1 MFSTLGYWICWPF
14 AWLTRQFYELTGSY
28 GVALIL
34 FTLVVKLVLL
44 PFMMKSKR
52 SMIRMNMVSG
62 QLQEIQ
68 KRYANNREKMAEEQ
82 QRLYQENGINPM
94 SGCLWSFI
102 PMPILIALYYIIRQP
117 ITHFMMLSKE
127 VCQSLVEKAIA
138 AGIDMSAIL
147 TYDKEGAAVLKDGLN
162 QFTPY
167 GQINLVNAI
176 NTQHPELAD
185 GISGWMNVDYHFLG
199 IDLGA
204 SASDALGMIKSAGL
218 TWAAVG
224 IIVMVLLAAASQV
237 VNMKISMM
245 GQPQQAAANATNKT
259 MMLIMPLMT
268 LWIGYTLPA
277 ALSLY
282 WLAQSVFSA
291 IQDLILNKAYL
302 KKIREAEEER
312 ARAITEDRKA
322 RQEEAR
328 QRQIQQ
334 QAEAKARQRER
345 NRQIQ
350 EAKKKGG
357 QKKAS
362 TTEAGRVGDRP
373 YARGRAYR
381 EHDDE

>member
-1 MFSTLGYWICWPF
+1 MFATLGYWICWPF
-14 AWLTRQFYELTGSY
+14 AWLTRAFYELTGSY

-82 QRLYQENGINPM
+82 QRLYQENGINPA

-117 ITHFMMLSKE
+117 ITHFMMLGKD
-127 VCQSLVEKAIA
+127 VCQSLAEKAMA
-138 AGIDMSAIL
+138 AGVDMSSIL
-147 TYDKEGAAVLKDGLN
+147 MHGKDGAEVVKDGFY

-167 GQINLVNAI
+167 GQINLVNII
-176 NTQHPELAD
+176 NSQHPELVD
-185 GISGWMNVDYHFLG
+185 GIDGWMNLDYHFLG
-199 IDLGA
+199 IDLGS
-204 SASDALGMIKSAGL
+204 SAADALSMIKTAGL

-224 IIVMVLLAAASQV
+224 IILMVLLAAASQV
-237 VNMKISMM
+237 ATMKIGMM
-245 GQPQQAAANATNKT
+245 GQSKEAAANATNKT
-259 MMLIMPLMT
+259 MMLVMPLMT
-268 LWIGYTLPA
+268 LWIGYSLPA

-291 IQDLILNKAYL
+291 IQDLILNKAYIR
-302 KKIREAEEER
+302 KIREAEEER
-312 ARAITEDRKA
+312 ARLIAEDRKA

-328 QRQIQQ
+328 QRQLQQ
-334 QAEAKARQRER
+334 QNEAKARQRER
-345 NRQIQ
+345 ARQQ
-350 EAKKKGG
+350 AEAKKKGG

>member
-1 MFSTLGYWICWPF
+1 MFATLGYWICWPF
-14 AWLTRQFYELTGSY
+14 AWLTRAFYELTGSY

-147 TYDKEGAAVLKDGLN
+147 TYD
-162 QFTPY
+162 
-167 GQINLVNAI
+167 
-176 NTQHPELAD
+176 
-185 GISGWMNVDYHFLG
+185 
-199 IDLGA
+199 
-204 SASDALGMIKSAGL
+204 ALGMIKSAGL

-237 VNMKISMM
+237 ANMKISMM

-302 KKIREAEEER
+302 RKIREAEEAR
-312 ARAITEDRKA
+312 AKAITEDRKA

-334 QAEAKARQRER
+334 QAEAKERQRER

-350 EAKKKGG
+350 EARKKGG

>member
-1 MFSTLGYWICWPF
+1 
-14 AWLTRQFYELTGSY
+14 
-28 GVALIL
+28 
-34 FTLVVKLVLL
+34 
-44 PFMMKSKR
+44 
-52 SMIRMNMVSG
+52 
-62 QLQEIQ
+62 
-68 KRYANNREKMAEEQ
+68 
-82 QRLYQENGINPM
+82 
-94 SGCLWSFI
+94 
-102 PMPILIALYYIIRQP
+102 MPILIALYYIIRQP

-147 TYDKEGAAVLKDGLN
+147 TYDNEGAAVLKDGLN

-176 NTQHPELAD
+176 NTQHPELAE

-204 SASDALGMIKSAGL
+204 SAADALNLIKSGGL

-237 VNMKISMM
+237 ANMKISMM

-259 MMLIMPLMT
+259 MMLVMPLMT

-334 QAEAKARQRER
+334 QAEAKERQRER
-345 NRQIQ
+345 NSQIQ
-350 EAKKKGG
+350 EAKKQGG
-357 QKKAS
+357 QKKPS

>member
-1 MFSTLGYWICWPF
+1 
-14 AWLTRQFYELTGSY
+14 
-28 GVALIL
+28 
-34 FTLVVKLVLL
+34 
-44 PFMMKSKR
+44 
-52 SMIRMNMVSG
+52 
-62 QLQEIQ
+62 
-68 KRYANNREKMAEEQ
+68 
-82 QRLYQENGINPM
+82 
-94 SGCLWSFI
+94 
-102 PMPILIALYYIIRQP
+102 MPILIALYYIIRQP

-127 VCQSLVEKAIA
+127 VCQSLVDKAIA

-147 TYDKEGAAVLKDGLN
+147 TYKDGAAVLKDGLN

-176 NTQHPELAD
+176 NTQHPELAE

-204 SASDALGMIKSAGL
+204 SAADALGMIKSAGL

-245 GQPQQAAANATNKT
+245 GQSKEAAANATNKT

-291 IQDLILNKAYL
+291 IQDLILNKAYI
-302 KKIREAEEER
+302 KKIREAEEAR

-328 QRQIQQ
+328 PRSGI
-334 QAEAKARQRER
+334 ARSRRPRRRAARRRPAPPRPAAWATVPTPVAALTGNMTTSKER
-345 NRQIQ
+345 WSH
-350 EAKKKGG
+350 EL
-357 QKKAS
+357 
-362 TTEAGRVGDRP
+362 
-373 YARGRAYR
+373 Y
-381 EHDDE
+381 

>member
-138 AGIDMSAIL
+138 VGIDMSTIL

-245 GQPQQAAANATNKT
+245 GQSKEAAANATNKT

-268 LWIGYTLPA
+268 LSDPRSRG
-277 ALSLY
+277 
-282 WLAQSVFSA
+282 AQC
-291 IQDLILNKAYL
+291 
-302 KKIREAEEER
+302 
-312 ARAITEDRKA
+312 
-322 RQEEAR
+322 
-328 QRQIQQ
+328 
-334 QAEAKARQRER
+334 
-345 NRQIQ
+345 
-350 EAKKKGG
+350 
-357 QKKAS
+357 
-362 TTEAGRVGDRP
+362 
-373 YARGRAYR
+373 
-381 EHDDE
+381 

>member
-1 MFSTLGYWICWPF
+1 
-14 AWLTRQFYELTGSY
+14 
-28 GVALIL
+28 
-34 FTLVVKLVLL
+34 
-44 PFMMKSKR
+44 
-52 SMIRMNMVSG
+52 
-62 QLQEIQ
+62 
-68 KRYANNREKMAEEQ
+68 
-82 QRLYQENGINPM
+82 
-94 SGCLWSFI
+94 
-102 PMPILIALYYIIRQP
+102 
-117 ITHFMMLSKE
+117 
-127 VCQSLVEKAIA
+127 
-138 AGIDMSAIL
+138 
-147 TYDKEGAAVLKDGLN
+147 
-162 QFTPY
+162 
-167 GQINLVNAI
+167 
-176 NTQHPELAD
+176 
-185 GISGWMNVDYHFLG
+185 
-199 IDLGA
+199 
-204 SASDALGMIKSAGL
+204 
-218 TWAAVG
+218 
-224 IIVMVLLAAASQV
+224 MVLLAAASQV

-302 KKIREAEEER
+302 RKIREAEEAR
-312 ARAITEDRKA
+312 AKAITEDRKA

>member
-1 MFSTLGYWICWPF
+1 MFATLGYWICWPF

-94 SGCLWSFI
+94 RGCLWSFI
-102 PMPILIALYYIIRQP
+102 PMPILIALYYIIR
-117 ITHFMMLSKE
+117 
-127 VCQSLVEKAIA
+127 
-138 AGIDMSAIL
+138 
-147 TYDKEGAAVLKDGLN
+147 
-162 QFTPY
+162 
-167 GQINLVNAI
+167 VNAI

-237 VNMKISMM
+237 VNMKIGMM
-245 GQPQQAAANATNKT
+245 GQSKEAAANATNKT

-291 IQDLILNKAYL
+291 IQDLILNKAYI

-312 ARAITEDRKA
+312 ARAITEDRK
-322 RQEEAR
+322 
-328 QRQIQQ
+328 
-334 QAEAKARQRER
+334 AEAKARQRER

>member
-1 MFSTLGYWICWPF
+1 MKKICSI
-14 AWLTRQFYELTGSY
+14 LL
-28 GVALIL
+28 ALIL
-34 FTLVVKLVLL
+34 AIMPLTLCAAESTEKVTLNYYGWTDEQSYMTALINMFNEQNPDVEIVPTFVNHDDYNQKIVVLASSDSSVMDLVSCDSQATVLNLVTLDGLL
-44 PFMMKSKR
+44 PLKDR
-52 SMIRMNMVSG
+52 I
-62 QLQEIQ
+62 E
-68 KRYANNREKMAEEQ
+68 
-82 QRLYQENGINPM
+82 
-94 SGCLWSFI
+94 
-102 PMPILIALYYIIRQP
+102 
-117 ITHFMMLSKE
+117 
-127 VCQSLVEKAIA
+127 A

-176 NTQHPELAD
+176 NTQHPELAE

-204 SASDALGMIKSAGL
+204 SASDALGMIKSGGL

-237 VNMKISMM
+237 ANMKISMM

-302 KKIREAEEER
+302 RKIREAEEAR
-312 ARAITEDRKA
+312 AKAITEDRKA

-334 QAEAKARQRER
+334 QAEAKERQRER

-350 EAKKKGG
+350 EARKKGG

>member
-1 MFSTLGYWICWPF
+1 MFATLGYWICWPF
-14 AWLTRQFYELTGSY
+14 AWLTRAFYELTGSY

-176 NTQHPELAD
+176 NTQHPELAE

-204 SASDALGMIKSAGL
+204 SAADALNLIKSGGL

-237 VNMKISMM
+237 ANMKISMM

-291 IQDLILNKAYL
+291 IQDLILNRAYL
-302 KKIREAEEER
+302 RKIREAEEAR
-312 ARAITEDRKA
+312 AKAITEDRKA

-328 QRQIQQ
+328 QRQIQ
-334 QAEAKARQRER
+334 EAR
-345 NRQIQ
+345 
-350 EAKKKGG
+350 KKGG